1 MHKFFSKIKARRSNF
16 ARDQKGTSSIEFILI
31 FPLFFMMF
39 ALSIESG
46 FLTTQKIFLERAVD
60 MTIRK
65 LSLDT
70 EWDTMT
76 ADLIAEKICEEGVL
90 SDCTNRLTIEA
101 YVVDPS
107 TGSFTLGPVKCIDI
121 SEDPEVQPANSYS
134 GDGGY
139 DEYLFIRVC
148 LLVEPL
154 FTATPLTPTLQLN
167 SSGGYYLSAMGM
179 LTIEGDPNEIIGVG
193 PGS

>member
-1 MHKFFSKIKARRSNF
+1 MQNLVSKIKARRSRF
-16 ARDQKGTSSIEFILI
+16 AKDQKGTSSLEFILI

-46 FLTTQKIFLERAVD
+46 FLTTQKIFLERSVD

-65 LSLDT
+65 LSLETLWED
-70 EWDTMT
+70 MT
-76 ADLIAEKICEEGVL
+76 ADKIAERICSEGVL
-90 SDCTNRLTIEA
+90 SDCNDRLTIEA
-101 YVVDPS
+101 YVVDPNS
-107 TGSFTLGPVKCIDI
+107 GSFNLGPVKCLDI
-121 SEDPEVQPANSYS
+121 SEDPDLQPSNSYS

-139 DEYLFIRVC
+139 EKYLFIRVC
-148 LLVEPL
+148 LLVDPL

-179 LTIEGDPNEIIGVG
+179 LTIETNPEEIVSAGA
-193 PGS
+193 GS